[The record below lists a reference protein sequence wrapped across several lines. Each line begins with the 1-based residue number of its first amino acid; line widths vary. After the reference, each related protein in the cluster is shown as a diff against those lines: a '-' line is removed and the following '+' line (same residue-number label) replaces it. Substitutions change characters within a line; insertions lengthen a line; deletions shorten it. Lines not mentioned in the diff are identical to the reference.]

1 MDKRVVRW
9 FWNCIYLLEC
19 WIYDLNYNYLKFISR
34 IYDKYLFSNTIL
46 RKTIL
51 SLRTPMRH
59 IICHVST
66 SEYILLNK
74 SSISF
79 PYVHSSFN
87 CTRSLPEA
95 FRPYRRTYIERN
107 TQLTS
112 LPGQVKPSQSSQIR
126 HPTWWITLLNFY
138 SWQRVF
144 PFTHTPHS
152 TSYNDIKLNL
162 IIKWNN

>member
-1 MDKRVVRW
+1 MDKRERARVVRW

-34 IYDKYLFSNTIL
+34 IYDKYLFSNTIF

-59 IICHVST
+59 ITRHVST
-66 SEYILLNK
+66 SEYIWLNK

-87 CTRSLPEA
+87 RTRSLPAA

-112 LPGQVKPSQSSQIR
+112 HPSQTR
-126 HPTWWITLLNFY
+126 HPKWWITPSDFIEFLFMTTRF
-138 SWQRVF
+138 SIS
-144 PFTHTPHS
+144 THAHS
-152 TSYNDIKLNL
+152 TADNDIKLNL